1 MVGGAAHS
9 EPVRMIGLKA
19 RAWPWLLLIT
29 LLAALV
35 RLPYWDV
42 IPAAFDEVEQTSYA
56 YQIAH
61 GQILPLTGN
70 DAYSGPLYVYLVAGL
85 IKLGATHPLVGRWV
99 VLAAGVLTVP
109 VAYAWVLE
117 LGGKRLAA
125 LIAALFV
132 ALNPDLIF
140 VNSHSGGTTLLLP
153 FLTTLFLL
161 CLTLAATRDSPI
173 WLFPAGAFAG
183 LAVQSNMIAA
193 LAVAGGLLWFLWQTR
208 GKPRLGK
215 RWPLWPVVA
224 GGIALLV
231 FSPVII
237 HNLAG
242 DSGSVAAL
250 ETKPYIWENNPTV
263 DTTINNVRRFWLQLG
278 RQTSGVLI
286 GDEKF
291 GALLGFP
298 LFYLALMAGGLLY
311 ITRRVSTQPLFLI
324 APFALVMPV
333 VSSHYGFG
341 VIGRYTMLLVPVWG
355 AVIAFLL
362 AAVIDRTWRLPDG
375 GRRTLSIGLLIALA
389 LTLVVGPVVSLF
401 RYYQQ
406 VDRAGDTGRAVLELS
421 RYPVANN
428 RGEPVYLSTIEA
440 LAPVHGIP
448 YVPHAAFL
456 LGDVYHE
463 FLSPEEIIGRLYEN
477 PGPAYFLLSDGDAAV
492 VGATI
497 PLERIDIPANAA
509 AAPRGFGL
517 YRFAGEQP
525 LAKPDFV
532 FNAAPDGLEPTT
544 LFGESVRLLGC
555 EPPPAVAP
563 GETLALN
570 CYWQAT
576 GEMKPS
582 RYTAF
587 AHLIAAD
594 SGQLLAQDDH
604 VLGRERY
611 PLNAWQSGEIIRETY
626 SLAVPADA
634 AAGEYRIALG
644 IYTWPDLTRLTVPGN
659 PDNVAIFAP
668 VHVEREGEP

>member
-1 MVGGAAHS
+1 MVGGAAYP
-9 EPVRMIGLKA
+9 EPVRMIDPKA
-19 RAWPWLLLIT
+19 RVWPWLLLIT
-29 LLAALV
+29 LLAALI

-42 IPAAFDEVEQTSYA
+42 IPTAFDEVEQTSYA
-56 YQIAH
+56 YRIAH
-61 GQILPLTGN
+61 GQIVPLTGN

-85 IKLGATHPLVGRWV
+85 IKLGATDPLVGRWV

-109 VAYAWVLE
+109 VVYAWVLA
-117 LGGKRLAA
+117 LGRKRLAA

-161 CLTLAATRDSPI
+161 FLALAAAHDNPI
-173 WLFPAGAFAG
+173 WLLPAGVFAR
-183 LAVQSNMIAA
+183 LAMQSNMIAA
-193 LAVAGGLLWFLWQTR
+193 LAVAGGLLWFLWQAR
-208 GKPRLGK
+208 GKARLGR

-224 GGIALLV
+224 GIIALLV

-237 HNLAG
+237 HAVID
-242 DSGSVAAL
+242 DSGSVAGL
-250 ETKPYIWENNPTV
+250 ETKPYIWEHDPTIA
-263 DTTINNVRRFWLQLG
+263 TTINNTRRFWLQLG

-291 GALLGFP
+291 SALLGAP
-298 LFYLALMAGGLLY
+298 LLYLVLMASGLIY
-311 ITRRVSTQPLFLI
+311 TTRRISTQPLFI
-324 APFALVMPV
+324 IIPFALVMPV

-341 VIGRYTMLLVPVWG
+341 VIGRYTMLLAPVWG
-355 AVIAFLL
+355 ATIAFLL
-362 AAVIDRTWRLPDG
+362 SRIISQVWSMSHG
-375 GRRTLSIGLLIALA
+375 GRRTLSIALLAIIALI
-389 LTLVVGPVVSLF
+389 LIVWPVVSLF
-401 RYYQQ
+401 RYYRQT
-406 VDRAGDTGRAVLELS
+406 DLAGETGRAVLELS
-421 RYPVANN
+421 RYPVIHN

-440 LAPVHGIP
+440 FAFVHGIP

-497 PLERIDIPANAA
+497 PIERVPIPANEA

-517 YRFAGEQP
+517 YRFAGDKP
-525 LAKPDFV
+525 LAKPEFV
-532 FNAAPDGLEPTT
+532 LNAAPAGLEPAV
-544 LFGESVRLLGC
+544 LFGGSAQLLGC
-555 EPPPAVAP
+555 EPPPAAAP
-563 GETLALN
+563 GSTLTLD
-570 CYWQAT
+570 CYWQAV
-576 GEMKPS
+576 GEMPPS

-594 SGQLLAQDDH
+594 SGQLIAQDDH

-626 SLAVPADA
+626 TLTVPADA

-644 IYTWPDLTRLTVPGN
+644 IYTWPDLIRLTVPGN
-659 PDNVAIFAP
+659 PDNVAVLAP
-668 VHVEREGEP
+668 VYVEREGEP

>member
-1 MVGGAAHS
+1 MVGRPAHPQ
-9 EPVRMIGLKA
+9 PVRMIDLKA

-29 LLAALV
+29 LLAALI

-56 YQIAH
+56 YRIAH
-61 GQILPLTGN
+61 EQILPLTGN
-70 DAYSGPLYVYLVAGL
+70 DAYSGPLYVYLVTGL

-109 VAYAWVLE
+109 AVYAWVLV
-117 LGGKRLAA
+117 LGRKRLAA

-161 CLTLAATRDSPI
+161 FLTLAATRDSPI
-173 WLFPAGAFAG
+173 WLLPAGVFAG

-193 LAVAGGLLWFLWQTR
+193 LAVAGGLLWLLWQTR
-208 GKPRLGK
+208 DNPRLGR

-224 GGIALLV
+224 GVITLLV

-242 DSGSVAAL
+242 ESGSVAAL
-250 ETKPYIWENNPTV
+250 ETKPYIWEDNPTV
-263 DTTINNVRRFWLQLG
+263 ATTVNNVRRFWLQLG
-278 RQTSGVLI
+278 RQSSGVLV

-291 GALLGFP
+291 SALLGIP
-298 LFYLALMAGGLLY
+298 LLYLALMASGLVY
-311 ITRRVSTQPLFLI
+311 TARRVSTQPLFI
-324 APFALVMPV
+324 IVPFALVMPI

-362 AAVIDRTWRLPDG
+362 AAAIDRTWRLPDG
-375 GRRTLSIGLLIALA
+375 GLRTLSIGLLIALA
-389 LTLVVGPVVSLF
+389 LTLVVWPVVSLF

-428 RGEPVYLSTIEA
+428 GGEPVYLSTIETFA
-440 LAPVHGIP
+440 FVHGIP

-497 PLERIDIPANAA
+497 PIERVPIPANDA

-517 YRFAGEQP
+517 YRFAGDEP
-525 LAKPDFV
+525 PAKPNFV
-532 FNAAPDGLEPTT
+532 LDAAPAGLEPTA

-555 EPPPAVAP
+555 EPPPAAAP
-563 GETLALN
+563 DETLTLN

-576 GEMKPS
+576 GEMPS
-582 RYTAF
+582 GRYTAF

-626 SLAVPADA
+626 SLAIPADA
-634 AAGEYRIALG
+634 AVGEYRIALG

-659 PDNVAIFAP
+659 PDNVAVLTP
-668 VHVEREGEP
+668 VHVKREGEP